1 MKRITN
7 IIATL
12 AGVLALA
19 TGCDKTYVNEI
30 IESAPVIESFSPQS
44 APVDAEIII
53 TGQHLNNVKQAFIG
67 NAEMVIKERVSD
79 TRISIT
85 AGANGT
91 SGKIRLVNEVGST
104 ESEVAFTYSY
114 AVPELTT
121 SLLPQQVEMGGEMLL
136 SGNNLSAVK
145 EVLFTAPGYQPHSA
159 EIREQ
164 SAKEILVR
172 VPYVEE
178 DAAAI
183 SLVYFDGSRDVTTS
197 AESAPQLVVK
207 RDKPVFNEIT
217 FERTAVG
224 RSITLTGEHL
234 DKVDQILVNG
244 FESAMNKQPSTLIFT
259 VPAGD
264 FPDGETT
271 TTVEAVYFD
280 GNESVEL
287 GTNKLPV
294 YVPFVK
300 FWENITSYC
309 QSREVEN
316 FAAFFSPET
325 GRLYANSEWST
336 QVDPISFK
344 YSTAVC
350 TAANTTNTA
359 VISAEDYYSVAP
371 YFFFS
376 GVSAGNL
383 QLNGPANSNGQIK
396 NFFKSATSGDA
407 NRCLEQN
414 VNAYG
419 TPVLAYRYLSPA
431 NADEN
436 KLIEMVK
443 NQTLENIDEA
453 TFPIDVAAQTVAGI
467 GITSCEGTT
476 NTTKWAVGTGFEIGK
491 PADNIPIDAVIM
503 VFYYGYG
510 AGGVKDHFAENIR
523 RIGFVHIVKL
533 NHRLDSGNGQPTRSD
548 VTFNCYWQKYDYD
561 YSKVK

>member
-30 IESAPVIESFSPQS
+30 IASAPVIESFSPQS
-44 APVDAEIII
+44 APVGAEIII

-79 TRISIT
+79 TRISIL
-85 AGANGT
+85 AGANGST
-91 SGKIRLVNEVGST
+91 GKIRLINEVGST
-104 ESEVAFTYSY
+104 ESNVDFTYSY
-114 AVPELTT
+114 AVPELTA

-136 SGNNLSAVK
+136 AGNNLSAVK
-145 EVLFTAPGYQPHSA
+145 EVLFTAPGYLPHSA

-164 SAKEILVR
+164 SAREIIVR

-183 SLVYFDGSRDVTTS
+183 TLVYFNGTGDVATS
-197 AESAPQLVVK
+197 SENAPQLAVK
-207 RDKPVFNEIT
+207 RDKPVFNAIT

-224 RSITLTGEHL
+224 RTVTLTGEYMN
-234 DKVDQILVNG
+234 KVDQILVNG
-244 FESAMNKQPSTLIFT
+244 FEAFISKEPTTLTFT

-264 FPDGETT
+264 FADGETE

-280 GNESVEL
+280 GNESVEV
-287 GTNKLPV
+287 GTNKLLV
-294 YVPFVK
+294 FVPFVK
-300 FWENITSYC
+300 FWENITTYC
-309 QSREVEN
+309 QSREVET
-316 FAAFFSPET
+316 FSAFFSPET
-325 GRLYANSEWST
+325 GRAYANSEWST
-336 QVDPISFK
+336 LVDPISFQ

-350 TAANTTNTA
+350 TAANTTNQA
-359 VISAEDYYSVAP
+359 VVSEADYYSVNP

-376 GVSAGNL
+376 GVSAGNI

-407 NRCLEQN
+407 NRILEQN
-414 VNAYG
+414 VSAYG
-419 TPVLAYRYLSPA
+419 TPVMAYRYLSPA
-431 NADEN
+431 NAEEN
-436 KLIEMVK
+436 KIIEMVK
-443 NQTLENIDEA
+443 NQTLEHIDEE
-453 TFPIDVAAQTVAGI
+453 TFPIDVANNTVAGI

-476 NTTKWAVGTGFEIGK
+476 NTSKWAVGTGFEIGK
-491 PADNIPIDAVIM
+491 PADNIQIDAVIM

-510 AGGVKDHFAENIR
+510 QGGVKDHFAENIR